1 MHKIFSFIGSIFF
14 SFSSLSGLIVVDEL
28 LVEGTEFEVKF
39 AGIWPGLDVVADG
52 ASLDVA
58 VAGASVEV
66 EGDGV
71 SLEVETDGIS
81 VSMIEAEGRF
91 EAEFELDCPSDIMP
105 L

>member
-1 MHKIFSFIGSIFF
+1 M
-14 SFSSLSGLIVVDEL
+14 SGLFVVDEL

-39 AGIWPGLDVVADG
+39 EGIWPGLDVVADG
-52 ASLDVA
+52 ASLD

-81 VSMIEAEGRF
+81 ISVIEAEGRF